1 MRKVVVNGVSYSS
14 LKMLSEHYPNIPIPT
29 LYSRY
34 RNGLLGNDLVAPTGK
49 KIVVRGKSYRNI
61 VSLHKEYSQLTYA
74 TLVDRYRHG
83 LRGEDLVKPAN
94 RKKK

>member
-34 RNGLLGNDLVAPTGK
+34 RNGLLGNDLVAPIDK
-49 KIVVRGKSYRNI
+49 NIVVRGKSYKNL
-61 VSLHKEYSQLTYA
+61 VALHKDYDYLSYNALA
-74 TLVDRYRHG
+74 DRYRHG
-83 LRGEDLVKPAN
+83 LRGEDLLKPSN